1 MKRLIDK
8 IRFIKTFPKTKSGAN
23 ENFKAHMSVAS
34 SLVCK
39 DGLKPIHGT
48 PFQTVLFQPYKGKTE
63 ENSLRLTFGGNKGG
77 SYIAVECTPYKLTA
91 DEWMDACGYMTA
103 IFGGPEVISKTFQ
116 LFEVELAIDIPQ
128 PMTDFIFVS
137 PRLKQQGLN
146 IPKPDHIKLGSKQ
159 GSRWI
164 RIYNKKKH
172 LQEKKGIQVAGQLTR
187 IEFVCRRLP
196 STLASCLSIPNPFND
211 IIVVP
216 RSKIPEIKKKH
227 ANDYSFGH
235 FAGMVSQGWFGHTAY
250 WNIDDADM
258 RKGIL
263 KRLRPYALNL
273 AGSKADWDSW
283 IASELNLLKS
293 KFLPS

>member
-48 PFQTVLFQPYKGKTE
+48 PFQTVLFQPYKGKTA

-128 PMTDFIFVS
+128 PMTDFIIKMRCNS
-137 PRLKQQGLN
+137 SSAKIAGIYLIALPR
-146 IPKPDHIKLGSKQ
+146 
-159 GSRWI
+159 
-164 RIYNKKKH
+164 
-172 LQEKKGIQVAGQLTR
+172 
-187 IEFVCRRLP
+187 
-196 STLASCLSIPNPFND
+196 TLARM
-211 IIVVP
+211 
-216 RSKIPEIKKKH
+216 RSKNNLGREASIAAEAESGGGVGIEEIK
-227 ANDYSFGH
+227 SGC
-235 FAGMVSQGWFGHTAY
+235 
-250 WNIDDADM
+250 
-258 RKGIL
+258 L
-263 KRLRPYALNL
+263 
-273 AGSKADWDSW
+273 
-283 IASELNLLKS
+283 
-293 KFLPS
+293 